1 MSTAAMMERIAE
13 TSPRLKARITG
24 VFYLL
29 TILTGIFAQG
39 FVSGRLVVDGDAA
52 ATATN
57 ILAHRGLFQLGFAV
71 YLIEMACKI
80 AMTALFYDL
89 LKPAGRSVSLVAAFL
104 GLAGCVI
111 KTFSRVFFIA
121 PLFVLGGA
129 HYLSVFSAE
138 QLQALALLF
147 LKVNDRGA
155 AIALVFFGFYAL
167 LTGYLI
173 IRSTFLPRILGV
185 LSVVA
190 RFGLAELPVS
200 AARIPSVS
208 LHCSFRPPRGSIA
221 NPVAPGVRRE
231 RTTMEGAGQRSSGNE
246 AHTNPTRRISNETQ
260 HHVNHRVSALDPLA
274 DASHYGRHRPWD
286 IEGRDLKHCVG
297 SSSWSCCT
305 GRSCSPNGDRGT
317 SSCCSSGCS
326 RQACPSST

>member
-1 MSTAAMMERIAE
+1 MSTAAQVDRIAAA
-13 TSPRLKARITG
+13 SPRFKARITG

-39 FVSGRLVVDGDAA
+39 FVSGGLVVDGDAA

-71 YLIEMACKI
+71 YMIEMACDI
-80 AMTALFYDL
+80 AMTALFYEL
-89 LKPAGRSVSLVAAFL
+89 LKPAGRSISLVAAFL

-129 HYLSVFSAE
+129 HYLSVFSAD

-147 LKVNDRGA
+147 LEVNDHGA
-155 AIALVFFGFYAL
+155 AMALIFFGFYAL

-185 LSVVA
+185 LGVCGGLGWLAFLYQPLGYRLFPYLAALGLLGAASQVLWLLVVGVNEQRWKEA
-190 RFGLAELPVS
+190 AS
-200 AARIPSVS
+200 AA
-208 LHCSFRPPRGSIA
+208 A
-221 NPVAPGVRRE
+221 A
-231 RTTMEGAGQRSSGNE
+231 
-246 AHTNPTRRISNETQ
+246 SN
-260 HHVNHRVSALDPLA
+260 
-274 DASHYGRHRPWD
+274 
-286 IEGRDLKHCVG
+286 
-297 SSSWSCCT
+297 
-305 GRSCSPNGDRGT
+305 
-317 SSCCSSGCS
+317 
-326 RQACPSST
+326 

>member
-1 MSTAAMMERIAE
+1 MNTAVMTERIAE

-24 VFYLL
+24 VLYLL

-39 FVSGRLVVDGDAA
+39 FVSERLVVDGDAA
-52 ATATN
+52 ATAAN
-57 ILAHRGLFQLGFAV
+57 ILAHKSLFQLGYAV
-71 YLIEMACKI
+71 YLIEMACNI

-111 KTFSRVFFIA
+111 KTFSRVFFIV

-155 AIALVFFGFYAL
+155 GVALVFFGFYAL

-185 LSVVA
+185 LSVVGGLGWLSFLYLPLA
-190 RFGLAELPVS
+190 HRAFPYVAVFALLGAGALILWLLVFGVNEQGWKEQAS
-200 AARIPSVS
+200 AA
-208 LHCSFRPPRGSIA
+208 
-221 NPVAPGVRRE
+221 
-231 RTTMEGAGQRSSGNE
+231 GNY
-246 AHTNPTRRISNETQ
+246 S
-260 HHVNHRVSALDPLA
+260 
-274 DASHYGRHRPWD
+274 
-286 IEGRDLKHCVG
+286 
-297 SSSWSCCT
+297 
-305 GRSCSPNGDRGT
+305 
-317 SSCCSSGCS
+317 
-326 RQACPSST
+326 

>member
-1 MSTAAMMERIAE
+1 MGAAVMTEQIAE
-13 TSPRLKARITG
+13 TSPRRKARITG

-57 ILAHRGLFQLGFAV
+57 ILAYKSLFQLGFAV
-71 YLIEMACKI
+71 YLVEMACQI

-89 LKPAGRSVSLVAAFL
+89 LNPAGRSLSLLAAFF
-104 GLAGCVI
+104 GLTGCVI
-111 KTFSRVFFIA
+111 KTVSRVFFIA

-147 LKVNDRGA
+147 LKVNDHGA

-185 LSVVA
+185 VSVLGGLGWLSFLYPPLGYRLFPYIAALGLRGAASLVLWFLV
-190 RFGLAELPVS
+190 FGVNEQRWKGQA
-200 AARIPSVS
+200 S
-208 LHCSFRPPRGSIA
+208 LQ
-221 NPVAPGVRRE
+221 
-231 RTTMEGAGQRSSGNE
+231 TT
-246 AHTNPTRRISNETQ
+246 
-260 HHVNHRVSALDPLA
+260 
-274 DASHYGRHRPWD
+274 Y
-286 IEGRDLKHCVG
+286 
-297 SSSWSCCT
+297 
-305 GRSCSPNGDRGT
+305 
-317 SSCCSSGCS
+317 
-326 RQACPSST
+326 

>member
-1 MSTAAMMERIAE
+1 MTERITE
-13 TSPRLKARITG
+13 TSPRLKARIIG

-39 FVSGRLVVDGDAA
+39 FVSERLVVSGDAA

-57 ILAHRGLFQLGFAV
+57 ILTHRGLFQLGFAV
-71 YLIEMACKI
+71 YLIEMACQM

-89 LKPAGRSVSLVAAFL
+89 LKPAGRSVSLLAAFL
-104 GLAGCVI
+104 GFAGCVI

-155 AIALVFFGFYAL
+155 ATALVFFGFYAL

-185 LSVVA
+185 VSVFGGLGWLSFLYLPLGYRVFPYIA
-190 RFGLAELPVS
+190 AFGLLGGVALILWLLVFGVNEQRWKEQAS
-200 AARIPSVS
+200 A
-208 LHCSFRPPRGSIA
+208 
-221 NPVAPGVRRE
+221 VAMRY
-231 RTTMEGAGQRSSGNE
+231 GN
-246 AHTNPTRRISNETQ
+246 
-260 HHVNHRVSALDPLA
+260 LA
-274 DASHYGRHRPWD
+274 
-286 IEGRDLKHCVG
+286 
-297 SSSWSCCT
+297 
-305 GRSCSPNGDRGT
+305 
-317 SSCCSSGCS
+317 
-326 RQACPSST
+326 